1 MDFINEIYCISIDKS
16 IKRREHFK
24 SKIPPN
30 IPYKFV
36 IVKKHK
42 KGGVYGCFDSHIKII
57 KDVYNRGLD
66 NVLIFEDDAYPTS
79 SYSNKKLEDAI
90 KFLKKNEDWECFYF
104 GYMIGGLYNSNIF
117 HLFSKRINNNI
128 FKFNPTGTH
137 AYILNRKGMEKIL
150 NTYKNFIGLC
160 HYDIYLSK
168 YINLKNY
175 CFMPMLFDQN
185 YYLEFNIES
194 LNNFEYVLRKLYP
207 FLNFIK
213 INYYSSLIT
222 YYRSFITIIIIIL
235 LLLFYRYGRTR
246 I

>member
-1 MDFINEIYCISIDKS
+1 MDFINEIFCISIDKN

-24 SKIPPN
+24 CNIPSN
-30 IPYKFV
+30 IPYKFL
-36 IVKKHK
+36 IVEKHI
-42 KGGVYGCFDSHIKII
+42 KGGVYGCFHSHIKII
-57 KDVYNRGLD
+57 KDVYKRGVE

-79 SYSNKKLEDAI
+79 SFSNKRMEEAI
-90 KFLKKNEDWECFYF
+90 NFLKTNEDWECFYL
-104 GYMIGGLYNSNIF
+104 GYIIGGLYNSNIF
-117 HLFSKRINNNI
+117 HLFSERINNNI
-128 FKFNPTGTH
+128 FKFNPLGTH

-150 NTYKNFIGLC
+150 NTYKNFIGIC
-160 HYDIYLSK
+160 HYDIYLGK
-168 YINLKNY
+168 YIKLKNY

-185 YYLEFNIES
+185 YYLGNNIEP

-207 FLNFIK
+207 LWNFIK

-222 YYRSFITIIIIIL
+222 YYRSFIIIIL